1 MTVARKGAGAANW
14 RDDVVLNELVLERS
28 RLAARRRRR
37 QELDRAVAALAA
49 ALPAGRLTPGEM
61 RAAAEAVLR
70 SVREDRA

>member
-1 MTVARKGAGAANW
+1 MARKEATATNW

-28 RLAARRRRR
+28 RLAARRRR
-37 QELDRAVAALAA
+37 QEELDRAVAALAA